1 MKIDWN
7 TLLQMFVAMLTIV
20 AGTVGGLWAWWST
33 RSINKKKCDKME
45 ADLDQAKRDF
55 SELKEEHRITR
66 RKVNKII
73 ERMIE
78 KSNF

>member
-33 RSINKKKCDKME
+33 RSINKKKCDRME
-45 ADLDQAKRDF
+45 ADIEEFKRAHNEF
-55 SELKEEHRITR
+55 KEDYRITK